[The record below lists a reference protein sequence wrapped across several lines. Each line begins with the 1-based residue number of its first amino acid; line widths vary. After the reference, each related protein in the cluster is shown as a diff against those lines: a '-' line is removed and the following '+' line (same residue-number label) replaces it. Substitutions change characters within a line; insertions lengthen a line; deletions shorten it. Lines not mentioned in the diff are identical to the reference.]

1 MIERSTVLVLGAGAS
16 APYGFPLGNQL
27 CERIIRETGQGDN
40 QQLREILVNFGEST
54 DAIDDFRNAF
64 QLSAMP
70 SIDSFLARR
79 EKFIKVGK
87 AAVAATIKPE

>member
-1 MIERSTVLVLGAGAS
+1 MVFRWVTNFANELLGKRDG
-16 APYGFPLGNQL
+16 
-27 CERIIRETGQGDN
+27 GDN